1 MNFNLKGGGEMI
13 KLVRVDHRLIHGQ
26 VALTWTNAINAD
38 CILVAND
45 DILNDPVQKTTL
57 KLAAPHNVKVVI
69 KSIADSIAAI
79 NDGKTDKYKLFIVT
93 KTIADAHRLAKKVD
107 RIKDINIG
115 SVKEGPGSSALT
127 HTVFVS
133 DEERSELKAMVAEG
147 FRVFSQQVPTDKA
160 VDLSKL
166 L

>member
-1 MNFNLKGGGEMI
+1 MI

-45 DILNDPVQKTTL
+45 DILDDPVQKTTL

-69 KSIADSIAAI
+69 KSIEDSITAI
-79 NDGKTDKYKLFIVT
+79 NEGKTDKYKLFIVT
-93 KTIADAHRLAKKVD
+93 KTIADAHRLAQNVD
-107 RIKDINIG
+107 QIKDVNIG
-115 SVKEGPGSSALT
+115 SVKETPGSSALT

-147 FRVFSQQVPTDKA
+147 FGVFSQQVPTDKA
-160 VDLSKL
+160 VDLNKL

>member
-1 MNFNLKGGGEMI
+1 MI

-45 DILNDPVQKTTL
+45 DILDDPVQKTTL

-79 NDGKTDKYKLFIVT
+79 NEGKTDKYKLFIVT

-133 DEERSELKAMVAEG
+133 DEERSELKVMVAEG

-160 VDLSKL
+160 VDLSKIL
-166 L
+166 

>member
-1 MNFNLKGGGEMI
+1 MI